1 MYGATFSVDQADILV
16 KHIEGKLSTFTPQ
29 RAEKMRSLIH
39 TKLLGLFRDSFDT
52 PHAIFDDGVG
62 AIWTHAPKGFGILYN
77 PINTPTI
84 GAFSS
89 GTRNTLINGSYFS
102 RREDSKYHA
111 GFLWSR

>member
-1 MYGATFSVDQADILV
+1 
-16 KHIEGKLSTFTPQ
+16 
-29 RAEKMRSLIH
+29 MRSLIH
-39 TKLLGLFRDSFDT
+39 TKLLGLQNSLSKKNHTSSHEKNMFYEKVRRGLFRDSFDT

-84 GAFSS
+84 GALSS